1 MEPRKVVFKSYD
13 QDSAVLEVK
22 ASSMIPA
29 EHLARI
35 VSEAVEMIP
44 LEKLEKYYRGGGTS
58 SYHPKMMLKVWIYGY
73 CNKIFTSRR
82 LAKALREGIPF
93 IWLSGGQQPCFKS
106 LCSFRSSRMVGMVDL
121 VFGQVL
127 CLLAEEGYID
137 LEDLFIDGSFMEANA
152 NKHKVVWAKN
162 TARHKAAVSE
172 RVGQLLQQARELQM
186 EEDRAFGGRDLPEMG
201 GGRPAGEVLGSEEVS
216 SWAERM
222 GRLVEEEAAAEEER
236 RKAAS
241 LKKKL
246 EGEAV
251 KLKRY
256 EEQEATLCGRSS
268 YSKTDT
274 DATAMRMKDKLTTKP
289 AYNVQAVT
297 CHNYCVDFGVHQTPN
312 DASTFGPQMEGMSE
326 RLEGQGLPSGERMSG
341 DAGYGT
347 EENYVILERMGI
359 EGHLKYPSFH
369 GEVSGAL
376 AKDPYRRENFAYDA
390 QTDVFTCPQ
399 GRALPFVEERQVCTA
414 TGYVKTARLYRCESC
429 EGCPVAELCKRG
441 EGPRSLTLSRRFEA
455 CKGQAKEQL
464 CSTKG
469 QELRSR
475 RGPEME
481 GFFGDIKYN
490 LGYTRMILRGKQKVY
505 VEWGMLALA
514 HNLRKVFI
522 DRSGIW
528 KEHYAQRAA
537 AKAAKKA
544 SKAAPQLFFVQNPPA
559 RRRARPWCLPHACC
573 VMARHGAAGDPM
585 LRGAAAPWR
594 RAA

>member
-1 MEPRKVVFKSYD
+1 MKPRKVVFKPYD
-13 QDSAVLEVK
+13 QDSAVFEAK
-22 ASSMIPA
+22 ASSMIPE

-35 VSEAVEMIP
+35 VSEAVDSIP
-44 LEKLEKYYRGGGTS
+44 LEGLEKYYGGGGTS

-82 LAKALREGIPF
+82 LAKALRESIPF

-106 LCSFRSSRMVGMVDL
+106 LCSFRSSRMEGMVDL
-121 VFGQVL
+121 IFGQVL
-127 CLLAEEGYID
+127 GLLAEEGYID

-162 TARHKAAVSE
+162 TARYKAMVSE
-172 RVGQLLQQARELQM
+172 RVGQLLSQARGLQL
-186 EEDRAFGGRDLPEMG
+186 EEDRAFGVRDLPEMG

-216 SWAERM
+216 AWAERL

-246 EGEAV
+246 EEEAG
-251 KLKRY
+251 KLKKY
-256 EEQEATLCGRSS
+256 EAQEETLCGRSS

-297 CHNYCVDFGVHQTPN
+297 CHNYCVDFGVYQTPN
-312 DASTFGPQMEGMSE
+312 DASAFGPQMGGMSK
-326 RLEGQGLPSGERMSG
+326 RLEAQGLPRAKRMSG

-347 EENYVILERMGI
+347 EENYVILEDMGT
-359 EGHLKYPSFH
+359 EGHLKYPSFYR
-369 GEVSGAL
+369 EVSGAL
-376 AKDPYRRENFAYDA
+376 AKEPYRRENFAYDA
-390 QTDVFTCPQ
+390 QADVFTCPQ
-399 GRALPFVEERQVCTA
+399 GRALPFAEERQVRTS
-414 TGYVKTARLYRCESC
+414 TGYIKAERQYRCESC

-441 EGPRSLTLSRRFEA
+441 GGPRTLALSRRFEA
-455 CKGQAKEQL
+455 CKGQAKERL
-464 CSTKG
+464 CSDKG

-481 GFFGDIKYN
+481 GFFGDIKHN

-505 VEWGMLALA
+505 IEWGMLAIA
-514 HNLRKVFI
+514 HNLRKVFVE
-522 DRSGIW
+522 RSGIW
-528 KEHYAQRAA
+528 REHYARRAA
-537 AKAAKKA
+537 AKATKKA
-544 SKAAPQLFFVQNPPA
+544 AKAA
-559 RRRARPWCLPHACC
+559 
-573 VMARHGAAGDPM
+573 
-585 LRGAAAPWR
+585 
-594 RAA
+594 